1 MLTERIGVLA
11 SVISHLNFHED
22 PKVLRW
28 EFYGRLHRDKVNPAA
43 LSITPLVEDKEK
55 LSLRLSAKTME
66 DVSNL
71 EFSTEESRGSFYL
84 WIRRRENILMR
95 LGLKR
100 NEVRLVPHNH
110 EWTEEFLRVK
120 KDIVKETRLEPYKEI
135 LCKA

>member
-1 MLTERIGVLA
+1 M
-11 SVISHLNFHED
+11 
-22 PKVLRW
+22 
-28 EFYGRLHRDKVNPAA
+28 
-43 LSITPLVEDKEK
+43 
-55 LSLRLSAKTME
+55 SLRLLAKTME
-66 DVSNL
+66 DVRNL